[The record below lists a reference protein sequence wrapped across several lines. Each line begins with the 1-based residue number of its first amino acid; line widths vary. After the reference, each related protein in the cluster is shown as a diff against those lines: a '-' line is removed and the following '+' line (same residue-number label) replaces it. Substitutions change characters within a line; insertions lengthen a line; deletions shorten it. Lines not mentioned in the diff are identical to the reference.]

1 MEEKKLDFKT
11 ILGFGLIFVLLIWVM
26 YNNRPTEEELA
37 KQKAEKEQID
47 SEKQQATSALQNE
60 RNTLTLPTDS
70 LSRANYAA
78 SLGAFAYSANLPTAE
93 QGQTILENEDVKIL
107 VSNKGGQITEVLL
120 KNYKTYDN
128 QPVYLVKE
136 DNALFSLQFTTSTNH
151 SLQTENMFFE
161 PSLTQEQGK
170 KVLSMKLKSSENQY
184 LEYIYELKD
193 TGFLIDFSVRSQGL
207 ANLINTT
214 KPIALDWQMTTR
226 RMDKSVTYENR
237 YTQLTAL
244 YQDDK
249 VERMSEGSDD
259 DAQEKEIR
267 WVAFKQH
274 LFSSMLISEKPF
286 ASGAFTSKNLVKDEG
301 TEVKFTK
308 NYKASL
314 PIEAVGGELSESLHF
329 YFGPSDYNLLRKY
342 DKELGGK
349 FDLAELIPLGWGIFG
364 WLNKWLF
371 IPLFSFLSNYFSIGV
386 CIILMTVIVRI
397 VLSPIVY
404 KSYVSQA
411 KMKVLRPEIN
421 EINEKYKEPM
431 KRQQETMSLY
441 RKAGVNPLSGC
452 IPALLQLPVF
462 LALFNFFPTEFGLRQ
477 KSFLWAD
484 DLSSYDAI
492 LQLPFSIPFYG
503 NHVSLFPILASIAI
517 LIYSMMTMSQSMQQQ
532 QPGMPNMK
540 FLIYLSPVMMLF
552 FFNNYASGLSLYY
565 FVSNLLTIFIML
577 AIKYWIIDEDKIHA
591 RIQENKKKPKKESNF
606 QRRMREMMEQAEAQ
620 QKARQNM
627 KK

>member
-37 KQKAEKEQID
+37 KQKAEKEQIA

-78 SLGAFAYSANLPTAE
+78 SLGAFAYSATLPTAE

-207 ANLINTT
+207 ANVINTT

-431 KRQQETMSLY
+431 KRQQETMNLY